1 MVVPNK
7 IEDLT
12 TVNVYLNSKD
22 EDLEMVYVS
31 YVGLQLA

>member
-12 TVNVYLNSKD
+12 TVDVYLNRKD

-31 YVGLQLA
+31 

>member
-12 TVNVYLNSKD
+12 TGDVYLNSKD

-31 YVGLQLA
+31 